1 MQHKLNTI
9 YIVSKETNFLW
20 LFLTKKIPFFLKMPF
35 IILDS
40 FNFEHR
46 HLDFK

>member
-9 YIVSKETNFLW
+9 YIVSKETNFVAV
-20 LFLTKKIPFFLKMPF
+20 FNKENTFCLKMPF

-46 HLDFK
+46 NLDFK